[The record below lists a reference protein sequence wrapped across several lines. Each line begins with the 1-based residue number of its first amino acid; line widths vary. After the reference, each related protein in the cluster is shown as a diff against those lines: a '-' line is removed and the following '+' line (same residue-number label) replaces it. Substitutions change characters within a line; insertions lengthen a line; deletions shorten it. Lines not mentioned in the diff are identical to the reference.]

1 MLTAGVVAGSQED
14 AAGRLA
20 LPDDM
25 AGGRGREQAVLADD
39 ELLDSVCSTD
49 LGNQLDDLGV
59 PVPAVATNNEER
71 A

>member
-14 AAGRLA
+14 AASRLA

-25 AGGRGREQAVLADD
+25 AGRRGREQTVLSDD
-39 ELLDSVCSTD
+39 ELLYSVCGSD
-49 LGNQLDDLGV
+49 LGNQLAHLGV
-59 PVPAVATNNEER
+59 PVPAVATNDEKR